1 MEQPRSKWN
10 YWLFFAAVTMIVIM
24 VAAIRWSLNHHFG
37 TNWDEAIYLN
47 EAQVDTQRLQGG
59 MLLKLA
65 GRILVKS
72 WGRPP
77 AYRILAVPF
86 LALFGYHTA
95 TARLVTLACF
105 GLSSWFIY
113 LATRRI
119 SSGVAGAFAV
129 LVFCLSPQVVSASIW
144 FSTEGPLYLATSA
157 MLYFVFLCWTD
168 SSESPANWIGL
179 GLAVGLGFL
188 SKASFVVIALPLLAF
203 WLVIDRWS
211 HLGIP
216 RLASQRKAGLL
227 ALFVAAPWWLL
238 HFRSAIA
245 TTEQARGFVRNSLGP
260 LSFVTCMRWLS
271 TVVQSLLGYGLSILI
286 ALVVIACLR
295 KAIVKR
301 ETILDPL
308 QKVALG
314 ACACTG
320 VPIVLAQLSGT
331 NHLLRHISPAVIPLA
346 IAIGVLADKTG
357 WVRSRT
363 AIAVSSVLF
372 CAQLLMI
379 MAPVFVPNNQ
389 PVDSG
394 LVNGSLPWRIMVL
407 HDQWDWSPVQSIS
420 HSCGVDDPKISYLGG
435 GEPFT
440 QPAIEFPWAAKALST
455 RRATVDY
462 PDVEW
467 LWRLEEGPLDWQ
479 KVMDTV
485 GKSDLV
491 LTAPHY
497 NGDVGDK
504 PDLDNQYNSEF
515 ADRLAH
521 DPRFRGPIRLQM
533 GRFEPVEV
541 LVFLN
546 NSLVCHSGQP
556 APANQ

>member
-1 MEQPRSKWN
+1 MEQSRSSGR
-10 YWLFFAAVTMIVIM
+10 YWLLFAAVTPIVIAL
-24 VAAIRWSLNHHFG
+24 AAIYWSLEHPFG
-37 TNWDEAIYLN
+37 TNWDEAIYIN
-47 EAQVDTQRLQGG
+47 EVQVDTQRLQSG

-72 WGRPP
+72 FGRPP
-77 AYRILAVPF
+77 AYRVLAVPF
-86 LALFGYHTA
+86 LAVFGYHTA

-105 GLSSWFIY
+105 GLSAWFIY

-129 LVFCLSPQVVSASIW
+129 LVFSLSPQVVSASIW

-157 MLYFVFLCWTD
+157 MLYYVFVCWSD
-168 SSESPANWIGL
+168 RSESHANWIGL

-203 WLVIDRWS
+203 WLVIDRWG

-227 ALFVAAPWWLL
+227 AFLVAAPWWLL
-238 HFRSAIA
+238 NLRSAMA
-245 TTEQARGFVRNSLGP
+245 STEQARGFVRQSLGP
-260 LSFVTCMRWLS
+260 LSFVTWMRWLS
-271 TVVQSLLGYGLSILI
+271 SVVQGLLGYGLSILI
-286 ALVVIACLR
+286 GLVVIAYFR
-295 KAIVKR
+295 KAFVKK

-320 VPIVLAQLSGT
+320 LPIVLAQLSGT
-331 NHLLRHISPAVIPLA
+331 NHILRHITPAVIPLA
-346 IAIGVLADKTG
+346 IAVGVLADKTG

-372 CAQLLMI
+372 CAQILMI
-379 MAPVFVPNNQ
+379 MAPVFFPNDH

-394 LVNGSLPWRIMVL
+394 LVNGSLPWRIMVRY
-407 HDQWDWSPVQSIS
+407 DQWDWSPVENLS
-420 HSCGVDDPKISYLGG
+420 HSCGIDDPRISYLGG
-435 GEPFT
+435 GRSFT
-440 QPAIEFPWAAKALST
+440 QPAIEYPWAAKALST
-455 RRATVDY
+455 RHAIVDY

-467 LWRLEEGPLDWQ
+467 LWRYEEGPLDWQ
-479 KVMDTV
+479 KVMDSAAQ
-485 GKSDLV
+485 SDLV
-491 LTAPHY
+491 ITAPRY
-497 NGDVGDK
+497 NRGDQ

-515 ADRLAH
+515 ADRLSR
-521 DPRFRGPIRLQM
+521 DPRFRGPIHLQM

-541 LVFLN
+541 LVFLKS
-546 NSLVCHSGQP
+546 SLVCQTEQP
-556 APANQ
+556 ARVIH